1 MKHLLIAML
10 ITAFFSRSSA
20 QEMQHL
26 LYDRSNGYLTYTIQY
41 EQIKGSQFL
50 FDDWKKATII
60 SNKGYAFD
68 NVELKFDM
76 YINRFVLN
84 KNDTA
89 YLVNENTR
97 SIILF
102 PDNDDTTA
110 KMIFEN
116 GFVSPGNFTEKN
128 YLQILVKGDVTLLKY
143 YHLDMIEYTEYND
156 PVKYKRFVPVKE
168 YFILKN
174 GTTEKIILNKKKFN
188 EFLQSKKA
196 AIDPFIKQKN
206 LSGKDEKDWIAAINY
221 YNSIQ

>member
-1 MKHLLIAML
+1 ML
-10 ITAFFSRSSA
+10 TTVLFSHSSA

-76 YINRFVLN
+76 YINRFLLN

-102 PDNDDTTA
+102 PDNNDTTA

-116 GFVSPGNFTEKN
+116 GFASPGNFTEKD
-128 YLQILVKGDVTLLKY
+128 YLQILVKGDVALLKY
-143 YHLDMIEYTEYND
+143 YHLNLVEYTEYND
-156 PVKYKRFVPVKE
+156 AVKYKRFVPVRE

-174 GTTEKIILNKKKFN
+174 GITEKIVLNKKKFN
-188 EFLQSKKA
+188 EFFQSKKT
-196 AIDPFIKQKN
+196 AIDLFIKQKN
-206 LSGKDEKDWIAAINY
+206 LSGKDEKDWVAAINY